1 MKTERIRF
9 FALLLAALLML
20 AMVPVAAFAVED
32 GNDWDSD
39 FYLQSYS
46 LADIN
51 GKTKTVFG
59 PGNVVQL
66 TLKFHV
72 DSEIELGDGSSLILT
87 GSDFKGMESKTDKSA
102 GKVVYDLS
110 SSMISEGILSF
121 TAYLKVDSNLATG
134 TYQLPFSVKLY
145 KNEATSDPTP
155 DSASDPITL
164 SFSSV
169 YISVNKPVI
178 GNDDESEDEDETD
191 PVLTPHLVITSVST
205 AGQQLPTDEDFTVT
219 ISFKNTGKSAA
230 LEGVMMSLTPE
241 AGITLPKASTSFYIE
256 KIKAGETVSQTFT
269 LYADSDTVK
278 STFATLGVAFSY
290 QYLANDA
297 YASGTDSENVSLF
310 FGDENA
316 EDEKEDRFDIL
327 DMKLP
332 DYLYPGEENYLTFT
346 IINKGS
352 VPVYNVM
359 GKIESAALSNSGASE
374 YYGQLAANTKDEL
387 ELPMVA
393 LQSGEIIGTATIT
406 YELEDGTEKT
416 IVRDFTA
423 YAEDMGTSDPG
434 EWIPEEPIPEET
446 TGPKTLWYIIGG
458 GVVAAAVLTTV
469 LVKRAKKK
477 KAAALADDDI

>member
-1 MKTERIRF
+1 MI
-9 FALLLAALLML
+9 
-20 AMVPVAAFAVED
+20 
-32 GNDWDSD
+32 GND
-39 FYLQSYS
+39 
-46 LADIN
+46 
-51 GKTKTVFG
+51 
-59 PGNVVQL
+59 
-66 TLKFHV
+66 
-72 DSEIELGDGSSLILT
+72 
-87 GSDFKGMESKTDKSA
+87 
-102 GKVVYDLS
+102 
-110 SSMISEGILSF
+110 
-121 TAYLKVDSNLATG
+121 
-134 TYQLPFSVKLY
+134 
-145 KNEATSDPTP
+145 
-155 DSASDPITL
+155 
-164 SFSSV
+164 
-169 YISVNKPVI
+169 
-178 GNDDESEDEDETD
+178 DDESEDEDETD